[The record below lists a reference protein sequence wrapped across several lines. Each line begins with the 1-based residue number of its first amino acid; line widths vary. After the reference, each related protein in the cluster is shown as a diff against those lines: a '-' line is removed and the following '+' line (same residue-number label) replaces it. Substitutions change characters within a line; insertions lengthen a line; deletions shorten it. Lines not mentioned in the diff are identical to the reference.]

1 MKNKAGDQSIVRI
14 ANQKTIVEYLRKK
27 GPTSKAELAKILKI
41 SKPTVAKNI
50 EDLLFN
56 KILYEYGEGIS
67 SGGRKPLLIAFNPRY
82 KYILSLEININHPMI
97 ALFDLDGK
105 IIKKVKVE
113 INKKIKEEEYFKKI
127 YFEINQLFSGQY
139 INEEKIGVIS
149 VSTPGIINEESGEI
163 HANPQFKDWKA
174 INLIDEL
181 NKRFG
186 KKIIVK
192 NDISMAALGE
202 KYYGIG
208 KKFNNLI
215 YISSTLGVGAGL
227 ILNGKLY
234 EGIRK
239 AAGEIGYFV
248 DEKSINNNDNLEN
261 LYSIPNIINKAQLGL
276 GDNKDSLLYL
286 LSDKNQKKIALSM
299 MVECINQADK
309 YVLDIIDKAALSYA
323 VAINN
328 IVILLDLQCVIIGG
342 SLVEL
347 GERFINIIV
356 EVINKKSPIEV
367 NVLKSALMENAS
379 LYGTYIV
386 GNEYLTENM
395 IN

>member
-1 MKNKAGDQSIVRI
+1 D
-14 ANQKTIVEYLRKK
+14 
-27 GPTSKAELAKILKI
+27 
-41 SKPTVAKNI
+41 
-50 EDLLFN
+50 D
-56 KILYEYGEGIS
+56 
-67 SGGRKPLLIAFNPRY
+67 
-82 KYILSLEININHPMI
+82 
-97 ALFDLDGK
+97 
-105 IIKKVKVE
+105 
-113 INKKIKEEEYFKKI
+113 
-127 YFEINQLFSGQY
+127 
-139 INEEKIGVIS
+139 
-149 VSTPGIINEESGEI
+149 
-163 HANPQFKDWKA
+163 
-174 INLIDEL
+174 
-181 NKRFG
+181 
-186 KKIIVK
+186 
-192 NDISMAALGE
+192 
-202 KYYGIG
+202 
-208 KKFNNLI
+208 
-215 YISSTLGVGAGL
+215 
-227 ILNGKLY
+227 
-234 EGIRK
+234 
-239 AAGEIGYFV
+239 
-248 DEKSINNNDNLEN
+248 KSINNNDNLEK